1 MYLNLIFSEVT
12 SAITGIRMLNNN
24 YLKRTSDDY
33 DSLFLLLVLVHGNLF
48 PIILF
53 QFIFINKYRV
63 VKIPTIL
70 RITAIMI
77 AAGLFVFV
85 IVEIM
90 PSTNGLPKRTPIHKI
105 NSL

>member
-1 MYLNLIFSEVT
+1 MYLNLIFSKVT
-12 SAITGIRMLNNN
+12 SAITGFRMLNNN

-77 AAGLFVFV
+77 AAAVFQFLLD
-85 IVEIM
+85 EIIA
-90 PSTNGLPKRTPIHKI
+90 STNGLPKRTP
-105 NSL
+105 